1 MNFKNYIK
9 DHWFV
14 LGIQLGTM
22 AVLQGVCL
30 LFRAPFALQ
39 VFLLLAEC
47 LSGIGILFCD
57 YKRKQRFYTQMK
69 NQQKN
74 LKEKYLLMEML
85 EEPEFLEGQIFCQ
98 TMREMQK
105 SMNDEIFGQIRRNN
119 AFKRYVETWVHEV
132 KLPISSIRLM
142 LHEYRGESGRALK
155 EQISRIE
162 SHVEQVLY
170 YLRSEVPEKDYLI
183 QKYSLK
189 ELTDRTIAEH
199 KDLSLIH
206 I

>member
-30 LFRAPFALQ
+30 LFCTPFALQ
-39 VFLLLAEC
+39 VFLFWAQC
-47 LSGIGILFCD
+47 LSGAGILFCD

-98 TMREMQK
+98 TMR
-105 SMNDEIFGQIRRNN
+105 
-119 AFKRYVETWVHEV
+119 
-132 KLPISSIRLM
+132 
-142 LHEYRGESGRALK
+142 
-155 EQISRIE
+155 
-162 SHVEQVLY
+162 
-170 YLRSEVPEKDYLI
+170 
-183 QKYSLK
+183 
-189 ELTDRTIAEH
+189 
-199 KDLSLIH
+199 
-206 I
+206 